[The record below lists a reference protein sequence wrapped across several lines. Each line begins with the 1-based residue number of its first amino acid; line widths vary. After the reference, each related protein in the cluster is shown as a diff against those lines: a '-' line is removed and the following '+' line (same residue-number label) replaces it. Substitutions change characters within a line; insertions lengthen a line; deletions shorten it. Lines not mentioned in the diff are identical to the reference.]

1 MNTLKKYD
9 KRPRRTRLSMDIPD
23 FLHQQIKI
31 NAKDRNQ
38 TLTKYVISA
47 LIARLKLESR

>member
-1 MNTLKKYD
+1 MKTLKKS
-9 KRPRRTRLSMDIPD
+9 KRERRCRISMDIPD
-23 FLHQQIKI
+23 FLYQQIKI

-47 LIARLKLESR
+47 LIAKLKLESC